1 MVDLNAKS
9 AKLIS
14 VTTAKEIA
22 QHCLLLELKLSM
34 CQVSP
39 LHHHLPY
46 PPRVYACPM
55 HADPV

>member
-39 LHHHLPY
+39 PHHLPY
-46 PPRVYACPM
+46 PPASVLNAC
-55 HADPV
+55 